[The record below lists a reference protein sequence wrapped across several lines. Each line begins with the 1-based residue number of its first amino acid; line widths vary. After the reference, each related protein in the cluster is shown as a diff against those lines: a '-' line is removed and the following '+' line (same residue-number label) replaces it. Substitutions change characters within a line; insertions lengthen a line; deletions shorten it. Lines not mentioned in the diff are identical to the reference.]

1 MASKARAPAP
11 APAPATAARAVAAA
25 PPAPPPPAA
34 APQQQQQQQA
44 PGPDASVVGAS
55 FAQQYYRVL
64 SRTPELLHRFYNE
77 NSTMVVATD
86 DASGLPPG
94 SAHAASNNT
103 TPAPAAK
110 GQRAID
116 AKVLSLG
123 YDAKEAEVHSVD
135 SVRSVAGSVL
145 VLVRGALVGK
155 GDAAKK
161 DSTTRFSQAFV
172 LAPQENGYF
181 VLSDIVRFAPAAG
194 PSGAAAGVAPAAKSA
209 GPNAG
214 GGAADAAGPA
224 NAKADAEKAANA
236 DANANANAKAGARA
250 SPPPTLPQPS
260 LSLEALEAKQRA
272 AADAAAATTEAGSAA
287 PAAAAAAPE
296 PAPAIV
302 EPKTYAER
310 LKMKAR
316 MAAPPPI
323 TPAPPSSLVPAV
335 SGPTPTPS
343 AAVPSAANSKA
354 QVARPPA
361 VLGAPKGG
369 VATGTTVNP
378 CAVFARGLTEA
389 ATAESIRAA
398 FAPFGVVKEGSA
410 GVQIRPRK
418 NGNERYAFVEFE
430 SPEGAAAA
438 MRATVELDGVAL
450 GVEGKREKVGGEGG
464 GGGGG
469 GGGRGGDRRR
479 GGPGGAE
486 GGHER
491 GGGRGGE
498 GGGRGG
504 RGGRGGGRGRGEGG
518 RGRGRGRG

>member
-1 MASKARAPAP
+1 
-11 APAPATAARAVAAA
+11 
-25 PPAPPPPAA
+25 
-34 APQQQQQQQA
+34 
-44 PGPDASVVGAS
+44 
-55 FAQQYYRVL
+55 
-64 SRTPELLHRFYNE
+64 
-77 NSTMVVATD
+77 MVVATD

-94 SAHAASNNT
+94 SAHAASNT

-236 DANANANAKAGARA
+236 DANADAKAGASGARA

-287 PAAAAAAPE
+287 PAAAPAAPE

-343 AAVPSAANSKA
+343 AAVPPAAHSKA

-378 CAVFARGLTEA
+378 RAVFARGLTEA

-450 GVEGKREKVGGEGG
+450 GVEGKREKIGGGEGG

-469 GGGRGGDRRR
+469 GGGAGGGDRRR

-504 RGGRGGGRGRGEGG
+504 RGGRGGGRGRGGGAREGQGEGG
-518 RGRGRGRG
+518 VRRISEEAFLKRDERERVFRHLILPPGSTDPSESSSPPNSSARQDSRRFFLSAAPRAGRRGALPPALAAR